1 MSVKERKRYNL
12 IVLVLFITGFVLFG
26 GMSLLLWVPK
36 DMSFHYEVLLEQ
48 GIYEDIESIP
58 GFTDS
63 FPFEHLPT
71 PIRQIAFLIIV
82 GLMGG
87 WMIASVFGGFWLGLR
102 FIMRQSKT
110 FVILACVFF
119 MITWVVMMYVG
130 FFATIPYA
138 IYNAVKIRKDRVA
151 PEVMDWQI

>member
-1 MSVKERKRYNL
+1 MSTRERKQYNL
-12 IVLVLFITGFVLFG
+12 VIVVLFITGFVLFG
-26 GMSLLLWVPK
+26 GMSLLLWMPV

-63 FPFEHLPT
+63 FPFEGLPT
-71 PIRQIAFLIIV
+71 PLRQLVILIV
-82 GLMGG
+82 FGLGGG
-87 WMIASVFGGFWLGLR
+87 WLITGMVGGVWLGLR
-102 FIMRQSKT
+102 FIIRQSKT

-119 MITWVVMMYVG
+119 MITWMVMMYVG
-130 FFATIPYA
+130 IFVTIPYA

>member
-1 MSVKERKRYNL
+1 MSTHERKRYNL
-12 IVLVLFITGFVLFG
+12 IILVLFITGFVLFG
-26 GMSLLLWVPK
+26 GMSLLLWMPV
-36 DMSFHYEVLLEQ
+36 DMSFHHEVLLEQ

-71 PIRQIAFLIIV
+71 PLRQLVILMIF
-82 GLMGG
+82 GLGGG
-87 WMIASVFGGFWLGLR
+87 WFIAGMVGGFWLSLR

-110 FVILACVFF
+110 VVILACVFF
-119 MITWVVMMYVG
+119 MITWIVIMYVG
-130 FFATIPYA
+130 IIVTIPYA
-138 IYNAVKIRKDRVA
+138 IYNVVKIRKDRVA